1 MENTMDLNLSTTM
14 QHANHLPQHDFKMRY
29 TEAKLDTQRGLE
41 QMQSAPPV
49 QSQSS
54 SPAES
59 ERSQRSPQQSTE
71 AAGIEHLAMLCKIK
85 QILPQIAANAE
96 KAEQL
101 RQVPDENIALLK
113 QLGFHRAFQPKVYGG
128 LEMSLPDFSDCIVTL
143 AGACAGTAWAFS
155 LLCTHSHQ
163 IAMFPKQLQDEIWLA
178 NPDATASSS
187 IAPFGK
193 VEEVEGGVQLNGDY
207 GWSSGCDHAE
217 YAIVGFNR
225 FDAQGNKIYCFGVI
239 PRQDYVIHDNWFAGA
254 IKGSGSKQL
263 QIRDLFIPEY
273 RIQKAKDMMEG
284 RSAGFGLYPDSKIY
298 YSPYRPYFA
307 SGFSAVSLGIAE
319 RMLEAFKEKQKTRI
333 RAYTGANVGAS
344 TPMLM
349 RVAESTH
356 QVAAA
361 RAFLEKTWQDHRA
374 HGEQHIYPSA
384 ETLAF
389 WRTNQ
394 AYAVKM
400 CIEAVDRLFAAAGAT
415 SWLDGQEMQRL
426 FRDSHMTGAHAYT
439 DYDVCAQIL
448 GRELM
453 GLDPDP
459 SMV

>member
-1 MENTMDLNLSTTM
+1 MENTMGFSSNDTFIEPT
-14 QHANHLPQHDFKMRY
+14 QDDFKMVY
-29 TEAKLDTQRGLE
+29 TEAKV
-41 QMQSAPPV
+41 SAP
-49 QSQSS
+49 
-54 SPAES
+54 
-59 ERSQRSPQQSTE
+59 STS
-71 AAGIEHLAMLCKIK
+71 MLDKIK
-85 QILPQIAANAE
+85 EILPQIAANAE

-113 QLGFHRAFQPKVYGG
+113 QIGFHRAFQPKVYGG
-128 LEMSLPDFSDCIVTL
+128 LEMSLPEFANCIVTL

-163 IAMFPKQLQDEIWLA
+163 IGMFPKQLQDEIWLN

-193 VEEVEGGVQLNGDY
+193 VEEVEGGVKLNGDY

-225 FDAQGNKIYCFGVI
+225 FDAEGNKIYCFGVI
-239 PRQDYVIHDNWFAGA
+239 PRKDYVIHDNWFAGA

-273 RIQKAKDMMEG
+273 QIQKAKDMMEG
-284 RSAGFGLYPDSKIY
+284 KSAGFGLYPDSKIF

-333 RAYTGANVGAS
+333 RAYTGANLGAS
-344 TPMLM
+344 TPALM
-349 RVAESTH
+349 RLAESTH

-361 RAFLEKTWQDHRA
+361 RAFLEKTWEDHRL
-374 HGEQHIYPSA
+374 HGEKKVYPSA
-384 ETLAF
+384 ETLAY

-415 SWLDGQEMQRL
+415 SWLDGQELQRL

-439 DYDVCAQIL
+439 DYDVCTQIL

-459 SMV
+459 TMV

>member
-1 MENTMDLNLSTTM
+1 MENTTAFNADSNTAYSNADEHEGYKVT
-14 QHANHLPQHDFKMRY
+14 Y
-29 TEAKLDTQRGLE
+29 TEAKSVANESLLE
-41 QMQSAPPV
+41 
-49 QSQSS
+49 
-54 SPAES
+54 
-59 ERSQRSPQQSTE
+59 
-71 AAGIEHLAMLCKIK
+71 KIK
-85 QILPQIAANAE
+85 AILPEIAERANA
-96 KAEQL
+96 AEDL
-101 RQVPDENIALLK
+101 RRVPDENIKLLK
-113 QLGFHRAFQPKVYGG
+113 DIGLHRAFQPKVYGG
-128 LEMSLPDFSDCIVTL
+128 LEMSLPEFADCIVTI

-193 VEEVEGGVQLNGDY
+193 VEEVEGGVQLSGDY

-225 FDAQGNKIYCFGVI
+225 FDAEGNKIYSFGVI
-239 PRQDYVIHDNWFAGA
+239 PRKDYEIVDNWFAGA
-254 IKGSGSKQL
+254 IKSSGSKQL
-263 QIRDLFIPEY
+263 KIRDLFIPEY
-273 RIQKAKDMMEG
+273 CIQKAKDMMEG
-284 RSAGFGLYPDSKIY
+284 KSAGFGLYPDSKIF

-319 RMLEAFKEKQKTRI
+319 RMLEAFKAKQKTRI
-333 RAYTGANVGAS
+333 RAYTGANLGAS
-344 TPMLM
+344 TPALM
-349 RVAESTH
+349 RLAESTH

-361 RAFLEKTWQDHRA
+361 RAFLEKTWEDHRI
-374 HGEQHIYPSA
+374 HGEQKRYPTQ
-384 ETLAF
+384 ETLAY

-439 DYDVCAQIL
+439 DYDVCTQIL

-459 SMV
+459 TMV